1 MKKAIINLRVN
12 EDLKSQADQVLKG
25 MGLTMSSAIT
35 MFLMQVVRT
44 NSIPLELKAIDNPA
58 PVKKIEPIE
67 KPVVIEEKEPEN
79 PNIDGL
85 LSVKDGFEGF

>member
-35 MFLMQVVRT
+35 MFLTQVVRT
-44 NSIPLELKAIDNPA
+44 NSIPLELKAINHPA
-58 PVKKIEPIE
+58 PDKRIEPIE
-67 KPVVIEEKEPEN
+67 KPVVIEEKEPAN
-79 PNIDGL
+79 SNIEGL

>member
-1 MKKAIINLRVN
+1 MKKAIINLRVD

-35 MFLMQVVRT
+35 MFLTQVVRT
-44 NSIPLELKAIDNPA
+44 NSIPLELKAINKPA
-58 PVKKIEPIE
+58 PIKKIEPIE
-67 KPVVIEEKEPEN
+67 KPVVIEEKELAN
-79 PNIDGL
+79 SNIEGL

>member
-25 MGLTMSSAIT
+25 MGLTMSSALT
-35 MFLMQVVRT
+35 MFLTQVVRT
-44 NSIPLELKAIDNPA
+44 NSIPLELKAINNSA

-67 KPVVIEEKEPEN
+67 KPVVIDEQGPAN
-79 PNIDGL
+79 SNIDGL

>member
-35 MFLMQVVRT
+35 MFLTQVVRT
-44 NSIPLELKAIDNPA
+44 NSIPLELKAINNPA

-67 KPVVIEEKEPEN
+67 KPVVIGEKEPAN
-79 PNIDGL
+79 TNIDGL

>member
-1 MKKAIINLRVN
+1 MKKSIINLRVN

-35 MFLMQVVRT
+35 MFLTQVVRT
-44 NSIPLELKAIDNPA
+44 NSIPLELKAINNRA

-67 KPVVIEEKEPEN
+67 KPVAIEEKDPVN
-79 PNIDGL
+79 SNIDGL

>member
-1 MKKAIINLRVN
+1 MKKAIINLRVD

-35 MFLMQVVRT
+35 MFLTQVVRT
-44 NSIPLELKAIDNPA
+44 NSIPLELKAINNPA
-58 PVKKIEPIE
+58 SVKKIEPIE
-67 KPVVIEEKEPEN
+67 KPFVIEEKEPAN
-79 PNIDGL
+79 SNIEGL